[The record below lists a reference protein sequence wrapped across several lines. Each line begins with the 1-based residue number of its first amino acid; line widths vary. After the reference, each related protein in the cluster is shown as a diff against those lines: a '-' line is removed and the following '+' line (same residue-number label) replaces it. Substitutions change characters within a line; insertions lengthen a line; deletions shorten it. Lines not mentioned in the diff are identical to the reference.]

1 MKPSLSLSAAALS
14 LLGTAACGQIDG
26 DQRQPLGVNPDA
38 PVQCAAMPACD
49 QDEQEVARD
58 TEGARVVT
66 LCGVAIYCAPPPVQC
81 EAYPSCDAEETE
93 VPASTAGAREVTL
106 CGATIHC
113 APTEPVQCAA
123 YPSCGANETEVP
135 GATAGAYEVT
145 LCGTTISC
153 LPAPTEPE
161 ECPACGLG

>member
-1 MKPSLSLSAAALS
+1 MKPSLSLAAAALS
-14 LLGTAACGQIDG
+14 LLGTVACGEIDG
-26 DQRQPLGVNPDA
+26 DHRQPLGVNPDAPDA

-58 TEGARVVT
+58 TEGSRVVT
-66 LCGVAIYCAPPPVQC
+66 LCGVAIYCAPPPVVC
-81 EAYPSCDAEETE
+81 E
-93 VPASTAGAREVTL
+93 
-106 CGATIHC
+106 
-113 APTEPVQCAA
+113 A

-135 GATAGAYEVT
+135 GGTAGAYEVT
-145 LCGTTISC
+145 LCGSTISC